1 MITLFIVIRQL
12 ENTYEVSFKRDR
24 IEHFLKSSKDLRIMV
39 KDTHVDHGLISA
51 SLLASLHAMHELQRA
66 VKVDR
71 VVARRATRDPDGD
84 IHVNYSDED
93 DGLGCPGAYECHPIS
108 MAPRKAL
115 RPST

>member
-66 VKVDR
+66 GSLNEKDAAVIADFKSLTESETSGITFNANFT
-71 VVARRATRDPDGD
+71 VVAGQQNVQRAIKSLPITRL
-84 IHVNYSDED
+84 N
-93 DGLGCPGAYECHPIS
+93 
-108 MAPRKAL
+108 
-115 RPST
+115 